1 MSGEKALARSLTA
14 HGGIE
19 RWDTVEEIAFDLVTG
34 GLALLSHG
42 QRELETR
49 AVVSTREPRVVLSP
63 YRQWPRAVCERD
75 RVLIEDRQGCIVAE
89 RPNPRAS
96 MGHGRRLLW
105 WDPLDALYFVGYA
118 LSTYVR
124 APFLFV
130 QEGFHVEAAGS
141 LEWNGDRWEMLR
153 VTFPPDEPTHCQ
165 TQVYYLN
172 DQGLIQRLD
181 YVAEPVGR
189 WAHAAHF
196 CTEYRDVGGLRVA
209 TRRWAVPRRSTG
221 SVWLWPWLVRIQID
235 GVQLTSSRRC

>member
-1 MSGEKALARSLTA
+1 VSGKELLARSLTA
-14 HGGIE
+14 HGGVE
-19 RWDTVEEIAFDLVTG
+19 RWDEVEEIAFDLVSG
-34 GLALLSHG
+34 GLAMVSHG
-42 QRELETR
+42 QRELRTR

-63 YRQWPRAVCERD
+63 YRQWFRAVYTRN
-75 RVLIEDRQGCIVAE
+75 RVLIEDRSGCIVAE
-89 RPNPRAS
+89 RSNPRAS

-130 QEGFHVEAAGS
+130 QEGFHVEAEGS
-141 LEWNGDRWEMLR
+141 LEWNGNRWDMLR

-181 YVAEPVGR
+181 YLAEPIGR
-189 WAHAAHF
+189 WAHAAQF

-209 TRRWAVPRRSTG
+209 TRRWVLPRTSSG
-221 SVWLWPWLVRIQID
+221 VVWLWPRLMCNQIN
-235 GVQLTSSRRC
+235 GMQLMC